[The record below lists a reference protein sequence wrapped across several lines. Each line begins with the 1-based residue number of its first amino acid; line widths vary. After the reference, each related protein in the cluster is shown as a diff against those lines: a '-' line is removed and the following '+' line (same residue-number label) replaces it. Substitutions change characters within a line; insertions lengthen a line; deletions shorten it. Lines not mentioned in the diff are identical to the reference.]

1 MLHNISAKI
10 SVPPWWT
17 DILLKYPYIED
28 STLSVSV
35 SDYVKFYVSQVY
47 SDLKTMMWFLNT
59 CLILYNNNLRK
70 PVHYGDDWLLSIS
83 N

>member
-35 SDYVKFYVSQVY
+35 SDYVKFYVS
-47 SDLKTMMWFLNT
+47 
-59 CLILYNNNLRK
+59 
-70 PVHYGDDWLLSIS
+70 
-83 N
+83 